1 MADPGGD
8 DAIDP
13 AWYFEP
19 AVSKSAAGTDR
30 SLNSFTRFRSSAMAC
45 AWEGWRLFPSLPI
58 LPWCLVEA
66 VEIIGAAVAAAGID
80 RVQSEG

>member
-13 AWYFEP
+13 AVP
-19 AVSKSAAGTDR
+19 RAGGLEECRGPHR
-30 SLNSFTRFRSSAMAC
+30 SLNSFTQFRSSAMAC